1 MDAAAL
7 AVGLDRETRDMILE
21 TLKKYAER
29 KLTPEFLLNL
39 DHNDTFPHDVLKELY
54 DPMSIG
60 LHLLFI
66 PEKYDGLGGGAYD
79 IYRVSELM
87 AAIDLGVATGVL
99 ATFLGSD
106 PISVGATEEQKAYW
120 YGRIAQE
127 ALLMAYGATE
137 PQAGSD
143 LAAMTTKA
151 VPVEENGE
159 VVGYHITG
167 CKQWISNGGVA
178 DLYTILALAPGG
190 PSWFIVD
197 TDAEGFT
204 KGKPEDKHG
213 IRASNTA
220 ALFLDNVY
228 VPADRLVGLEE
239 GNGLA
244 QAQAVF
250 GYTRLMVG
258 AFGLGA
264 GWEALRRA
272 IRYSQERIQ
281 GGAPLSQK
289 QGYTHKLIVPNTA
302 RLEAARSYIE
312 WVAERLDSG
321 EEGLQTEGAIAKYL
335 ATEAGNKAADDAIQA
350 LGGYGYT
357 KEYMV
362 EKIKRDVRITTIY
375 EGTSEIMEWT
385 IARDRWQLHLK
396 SRGDYYK
403 EWANRMAAIHLEN
416 PDNGANFAAM
426 ALQALAVILE
436 QCRVDRLTRNQHVLF
451 RLGEL
456 VAWAEG
462 TAVFAER
469 VTAKPTEAIQLDVP
483 TRQALSRI
491 FGRDA
496 ALKVAADGLRWTIG
510 AGQSNPNLAAALNL
524 PGIYQAQAGQVADM
538 DFVAEQLN
546 TVFGNR

>member
-1 MDAAAL
+1 MA
-7 AVGLDRETRDMILE
+7 GLDQETRDMILD

-29 KLTPEFLLNL
+29 KLTPDYLLKL
-39 DHNDTFPHDVLKELY
+39 DHEDQFPHEVLQELY
-54 DPMSIG
+54 DPMQLG

-66 PEKYDGLGGGAYD
+66 PEEYDGLGGGAYD

-87 AAIDLGVATGVL
+87 ASIDLGVATGVL

-106 PISVGATEEQKAYW
+106 PIRVGGTEEQKAHW
-120 YGRIAQE
+120 MGRIAEE

-151 VPVEENGE
+151 VPVQENGA
-159 VVGYHITG
+159 VVGYKISG
-167 CKQWISNGGVA
+167 QKQWISNGAVA
-178 DLYTILALAPGG
+178 DLYTVLALAPGG
-190 PSWFIVD
+190 PSWFVVD
-197 TDAEGFT
+197 KDAPGFT

-220 ALFLDNVY
+220 ALFLEDVY
-228 VPADRLVGLEE
+228 VPVDRLVGGVE
-239 GNGLA
+239 GQGLA

-272 IRYSQERIQ
+272 IRYSQDRIQ

-289 QGYTHKLIVPNTA
+289 QGYTHKLIVPNAA

-312 WVAERLDSG
+312 WVAERLDSEDG
-321 EEGLQTEGAIAKYL
+321 AHGLQTEGAIAKYM
-335 ATEAGNKAADDAIQA
+335 ATEAGNKAAEDAIQA
-350 LGGYGYT
+350 HGGYGYT

-396 SRGDYYK
+396 SRMAYYT
-403 EWANRMAAIHLEN
+403 EWADRLEALHRTQ
-416 PDNGANFAAM
+416 PDNGANFAAL
-426 ALQALAVILE
+426 ALRALSVILE
-436 QCRVDRLTRNQHVLF
+436 RCRIDRLTRQQHVLF

-456 VAWAEG
+456 VAYAE
-462 TAVFAER
+462 TAAIFAER
-469 VTAKPTEAIQLDVP
+469 VVDKPTTAVSLNIP
-483 TRQALSRI
+483 TRQALARI
-491 FGRDA
+491 HGREA

-510 AGQSNPNLAAALNL
+510 AGQTDPDLANSLNL
-524 PGIYQAQAGQVADM
+524 PGIYQAQAGLLDDLDQAAD
-538 DFVAEQLN
+538 ALN
-546 TVFGNR
+546 KAFR